1 MSEEVAQ
8 DQIENVPQAAVEQP
22 INTETNEQ
30 PIVEEP
36 INSETTETVDEVVID
51 TEGTEA
57 PVEVEEA
64 ATETTE
70 PSTEDQTFTTA
81 NDMVVEEETKEP
93 EREPLNEPTLHISG
107 LPVTVKASELAPIL
121 ESYGEVTKIVILPP
135 KTIYQSYGFV
145 SYETKEEAQ
154 KCLDSL
160 NNTKFVFDNQYTW
173 KVNWARQG
181 PMKMPAWGLQEDHT
195 HLQTSLELHIEE
207 VALEGQRRL
216 QRGKRKRRIQRWQR
230 KRRLQTILDQINRLI
245 IYIFLSK
252 R

>member
-1 MSEEVAQ
+1 MSEEVVQ
-8 DQIENVPQAAVEQP
+8 EHIENAPQDTVEQP
-22 INTETNEQ
+22 VKPETNEE

-36 INSETTETVDEVVID
+36 INTETTETVEEVIIE
-51 TEGTEA
+51 TTNANTEA
-57 PVEVEEA
+57 SKEPIVEVEEDA
-64 ATETTE
+64 AETTQ
-70 PSTEDQTFTTA
+70 PNTEDQTFTTA
-81 NDMVVEEETKEP
+81 NDMEVEQEDKEP

-154 KCLDSL
+154 RCLDSL

-181 PMKMPAWGLQEDHT
+181 PMKNASVGPSGRPYTFTDKPRAPY
-195 HLQTSLELHIEE
+195 
-207 VALEGQRRL
+207 RRGGF
-216 QRGKRKRRIQRWQR
+216 RGGRGGFRGGRGRGGFR
-230 KRRLQTILDQINRLI
+230 GGRGRGGYRP
-245 IYIFLSK
+245 Y
-252 R
+252 

>member
-36 INSETTETVDEVVID
+36 INPETTETVDEVVID

-154 KCLDSL
+154 RCLDSL

-181 PMKMPAWGLQEDHT
+181 PMKNASVGPSGRPYSFTDKPRAPH
-195 HLQTSLELHIEE
+195 
-207 VALEGQRRL
+207 RRGGF
-216 QRGKRKRRIQRWQR
+216 RGGRGGFRGGRGRGGFR
-230 KRRLQTILDQINRLI
+230 GGRGRGGYRP
-245 IYIFLSK
+245 Y
-252 R
+252 